1 MKEEIRVR
9 QQEYKVYIT
18 SDGKEFTNKR
28 EAEKHEIKIMPE
40 KQIPRFFITLEAIE
54 EYGYCYKIESEADLD
69 YLTLK
74 EWKLAYYDYI
84 GPDWYIAIQ
93 EDGGDGEDYYTVF
106 PVSKYIKYF
115 QHDLNV
121 LKKLCEE

>member
-1 MKEEIRVR
+1 MNLFYQKIRDLKFQQERKRNNMKEEIRVR

-69 YLTLK
+69 YLYGMSDDACFSSVVHMH
-74 EWKLAYYDYI
+74 ECI
-84 GPDWYIAIQ
+84 GLVPR
-93 EDGGDGEDYYTVF
+93 
-106 PVSKYIKYF
+106 
-115 QHDLNV
+115 N
-121 LKKLCEE
+121 